1 MLHLQRSKPKN
12 ETDQPKLVKFP
23 GKAPQFSGEE
33 MSNPGEGSHNPPEPP
48 LDIEDPRLVDV
59 IVEDLKSQGVFDKIR
74 AECIGEVDTKVRKST
89 ILAGQVGTNGLVNYV
104 TKTD

>member
-1 MLHLQRSKPKN
+1 
-12 ETDQPKLVKFP
+12 
-23 GKAPQFSGEE
+23 

-74 AECIGEVDTKVRKST
+74 AECIGEVDTKVGKKKYYFSWS
-89 ILAGQVGTNGLVNYV
+89 GWNKWFGLVNYV
-104 TKTD
+104 AKTQIKPIQQGNAIRIRLINHTLLTLYTQYDL

>member
-1 MLHLQRSKPKN
+1 
-12 ETDQPKLVKFP
+12 
-23 GKAPQFSGEE
+23 

-89 ILAGQVGTNGLVNYV
+89 ILVGQVGTNGLVNYV
-104 TKTD
+104 TKTQIKPIQQGNAIRIRLINHTLLMLLQ